1 MPLKPISEFLRQVI
15 DRFPGLEASGQG
27 DRIRFA
33 LQRAIA
39 QHPGARKD
47 KAKAVVRL
55 GVAHFVEPRVLDYK
69 VEVTKLTVRRAARH
83 LAEDK
88 LIQRFASRRG
98 AGDAPDKRPAGAGE
112 LVEAPGHHER
122 RFNIR
127 GEREQ

>member
-1 MPLKPISEFLRQVI
+1 MPLKPISEFLGQVI
-15 DRFPGLEASGQG
+15 DRLPGLEASGQG

-33 LQRAIA
+33 LQSAVA

-69 VEVTKLTVRRAARH
+69 IEVAKLTVRRAARH
-83 LAEDK
+83 LAKDK
-88 LIQRFASRRG
+88 FVQRLAARRG
-98 AGDAPDKRPAGAGE
+98 ASDAPDKRPAVAGE
-112 LVEAPGHHER
+112 LVEAPLHHER

-127 GEREQ
+127 SEREQ